1 MLFCRK
7 EEEMSEKTKEIE
19 ATEVDWGE
27 IVGAYY
33 NDPVAF
39 AEDFLNFYP
48 DDWQAKVMYDVC
60 DYPFTAVK
68 SGQGVGKTGVESA
81 VILWYLC
88 TRANAKIVATAPTKQ
103 QLQDVLWSEVSK
115 WLVNTKLERLVTWT
129 KTKIYMNGHG
139 ERWFAVA
146 KTSNRPEN
154 MQGYHE
160 ENMIFIVDE
169 ASGIDD
175 EVMEAVMGTLSGKDN
190 KLLMMGNPTKVSG
203 IFYDAFH
210 KDRRDYR
217 THTVDS
223 RNSPR
228 ASKENIRRLIN
239 RYGEESDVVAV
250 RVKGEFPSG
259 DPTSFI
265 TLTEVENAV
274 SRELEGYEKRRFD
287 AYKFYTNGVVQNII
301 DIPNDAEIRIGV
313 DIARHGDDETV
324 LAPRVGLFSLPLQTF
339 GKQDLMKTTG
349 RVMLMAKELHEIYN
363 RDVAI
368 TLDDTG
374 VGGGVTDR
382 LKEIKAEDGLD
393 WLSVDPVNFA
403 EKGDENYLGVISMMY
418 GQFKDYIKE
427 IKLPDDNDMIGQL
440 SIRRFEVVSKGRIQI
455 ESKKEMKRRG
465 HPSPD
470 RAEAVVM
477 SYYKPPFDA
486 KKFKVAPQMIKV
498 NKK

>member
-27 IVGAYY
+27 VVGAYY

-103 QLQDVLWSEVSK
+103 QLQDVLWAEVSK
-115 WLVNTKLERLVTWT
+115 WLVNTKLERLITWT

-175 EVMEAVMGTLSGKDN
+175 EVMEAVLGTLSGKNN

-274 SRELEGYEKRRFD
+274 ARELEGYEKRRFD

-301 DIPNDAEIRIGV
+301 DIPTDAEIRIGV

-339 GKQDLMKTTG
+339 GKQDLMATTG
-349 RVMLMAKELHEIYN
+349 QVMLMAKELHEIYN

-393 WLSVDPVNFA
+393 WLIVDPVNFA
-403 EKGDENYLGVISMMY
+403 EKGDDNYLGVISMMY

-440 SIRRFEVVSKGRIQI
+440 SIRRFDVVSKGRIQI

>member
-1 MLFCRK
+1 MINETIEN
-7 EEEMSEKTKEIE
+7 EEID
-19 ATEVDWGE
+19 VDWSE
-27 IVGAYY
+27 IVGVYY

-39 AEDFLNFYP
+39 AEDFLNFKP

-60 DYPFTAVK
+60 DYPQTAVK

-81 VILWYLC
+81 IILWYLC
-88 TRANAKIVATAPTKQ
+88 TRPNAKIIATAPTKQ

-160 ENMIFIVDE
+160 KNMIFIVDE

-175 EVMEAVMGTLSGKDN
+175 EVMEAVLGTLTGEEN
-190 KLLMMGNPTKVSG
+190 KLLMMGNPTKISG

-228 ASKENIRRLIN
+228 ASKDNIRRLIN

-250 RVKGEFPSG
+250 RVRGEFPSG
-259 DPTSFI
+259 EPNAFI
-265 TLTEVENAV
+265 TLTEVERAIA
-274 SRELEGYEKRRFD
+274 RDLDGYDKRKFD
-287 AYKFYTNGVVQNII
+287 AYKFYTNGTIQNII
-301 DIPNDAEIRIGV
+301 DIPKDAEIRIGV
-313 DIARHGDDETV
+313 DVARHGDDETV
-324 LAPRVGLFSLPLQTF
+324 LAPRLGLYSLPLQTF
-339 GKQDLMKTTG
+339 GKQDLMTTTG
-349 RVMLMAKELHEIYN
+349 RIMLMAKELHELYN
-363 RDVAI
+363 RPIGV

-382 LKEIKAEDGLD
+382 LKEIVAEESLD
-393 WLSVDPVNFA
+393 WLSIDPVNFA
-403 EKGDENYLGVISMMY
+403 EKGDDNYMGVISLMY
-418 GQFKDYIKE
+418 GQFKDYIGD
-427 IKLPDDNDMIGQL
+427 IKLPDDNDLVGQL
-440 SIRRFEVVSKGRIQI
+440 SVRRFDVASKGRIQL

-477 SYYKPPFDA
+477 SYYKPKFDP
-486 KKFKVAPQMIKV
+486 KDYKVAPMLF
-498 NKK
+498 NKKK

>member
-1 MLFCRK
+1 MT
-7 EEEMSEKTKEIE
+7 EKDKTIE
-19 ATEVDWGE
+19 ADKIDWAE
-27 IVGAYY
+27 IVSVYY

-39 AEDFLNFYP
+39 AEDFLNFVP
-48 DDWQAKVMYDVC
+48 DDWQAKVMYDIC
-60 DYPFTAVK
+60 DHPFVAVK

-88 TRANAKIVATAPTKQ
+88 TRPNARIVATAPTKQ
-103 QLQDVLWSEVSK
+103 QLQDVLWAEVSK
-115 WLVNTKLERLVTWT
+115 WLVNTKLERLITWT

-175 EVMEAVMGTLSGKDN
+175 EVMEAVLGTLSGKDN

-210 KDRRDYR
+210 KDRRDYK

-250 RVKGEFPSG
+250 RVKGDFPSG
-259 DPTSFI
+259 EPNAFI
-265 TLTEVENAV
+265 SLTEVEKAV
-274 SRELEGYEKRRFD
+274 SRDLEGYEKRRFD
-287 AYKFYTNGVVQNII
+287 AYKFYTNGVIQNII
-301 DIPNDAEIRIGV
+301 DIPKDAEIRIGV

-324 LAPRVGLFSLPLQTF
+324 LAPRVGLYSLPLQTF
-339 GKQDLMKTTG
+339 GKQDLMTTTG
-349 RVMLMAKELHEIYN
+349 RIMLMAKELHEIYN
-363 RDVAI
+363 RKIAI

-382 LKEIKAEDGLD
+382 LKEIVTEENLN
-393 WLSVDPVNFA
+393 WMQVDPVNFA
-403 EKGDENYLGVISMMY
+403 EKGNDDYMGVISLMY
-418 GQFKDYIKE
+418 GNFKDYIDS

-440 SIRRFEVVSKGRIQI
+440 TIRRFDVESKGRIKI

-486 KKFKVAPQMIKV
+486 TQFKITPQMIKI